1 MRRQTGHWKSLYTT
15 TTTLAGVGPRA
26 GGRSG
31 SWLATTLPL
40 CVRTGASSVAAGAG
54 GGAGVVASGVEGA
67 EAVSVSGGGPP
78 QADERA
84 ITAPR
89 AIRALMCCM
98 IRREVAHATVLR
110 HWRGPRPRSPVSQ
123 KVLDSRSTPAGE
135 CAPPVGR

>member
-54 GGAGVVASGVEGA
+54 GGAGVVASGFEGA
-67 EAVSVSGGGPP
+67 EAVSGGGPP
-78 QADERA
+78 QADRTA
-84 ITAPR
+84 TTAPT
-89 AIRALMCCM
+89 AIRVLTCM
-98 IRREVAHATVLR
+98 IRRE
-110 HWRGPRPRSPVSQ
+110 
-123 KVLDSRSTPAGE
+123 
-135 CAPPVGR
+135 